1 MRPEKLINLWRDNMT
16 CSITAPAGYQHKGYS
31 IELKTTSNGVEI
43 KCTHPDEDTL
53 FMGARSTH
61 AEAIYTAMRTID
73 ARAIATKIDAAV
85 DAAQCPDAAADQ
97 ITELVQRLVTMIS
110 NA

>member
-1 MRPEKLINLWRDNMT
+1 MSY
-16 CSITAPAGYQHKGYS
+16 SITAPPGYQHKGYS
-31 IELKTTSNGVEI
+31 IELKPTSNGVEAI
-43 KCTHPDEDTL
+43 CRNSEEDTL
-53 FMGARSTH
+53 FIGAKPTH
-61 AEAIYTAMRTID
+61 AEALYVAMRTID
-73 ARAIATKIDAAV
+73 AREIAAKINAAV